1 VEHISKRRQGK
12 KGEKWNLIMR
22 HTESKSQIDIQK
34 IVIFGAGKIG
44 RSFIGQLFG
53 RSGYKIV
60 FVDVDPVIISLLNT
74 RNSYRVVIK
83 GEKEEEII
91 VRQVQAISALDKQS
105 VIDTVSTAG
114 IAAVSVGKNAL
125 EKVLPL
131 IASGLKKRFN
141 DNPNKPLDIILAEN
155 MRSAADFTRE
165 QLVKNLS
172 TGFPVDSYVGLIET
186 SIGKMVPIIPQ
197 AEVEKDPLVVFAEP
211 YNTLILDGKGFK
223 SPIPDVRGLAP
234 KNNIKAWVDR
244 KAFIHNLG
252 HATAAYLGY
261 FKHPDAVYMYEVLDD
276 ENILQFTR
284 NVMLQSAEI
293 LRVVYPGD
301 YTKADLEEHIDDLLY
316 RFRNK
321 VLQDTIFRVGQ
332 DLPRKL
338 GADDRFMGSIHL
350 ALQNNMPYDMIIK
363 AMSYG
368 FFFRARDEEG
378 SLFPADKAF
387 HEALS
392 ADFESALI
400 KLLFFDPVNDSKI
413 ITDLKRLFISLKDE
427 NKK

>member
-1 VEHISKRRQGK
+1 
-12 KGEKWNLIMR
+12 MR
-22 HTESKSQIDIQK
+22 HTENKSQIDLKK

-53 RSGYKIV
+53 RSGYRIV
-60 FVDVDPVIISLLNT
+60 FIDVDPVVISLLNE

-83 GEKEEEII
+83 GEKEEEIT
-91 VRQVQAISALDKQS
+91 VRQVRAISALDKQS
-105 VIDTVSTAG
+105 VIDAVSTAG

-125 EKVLPL
+125 EKVLPV
-131 IASGLKKRFN
+131 IASGLAMRYK
-141 DNPNKPLDIILAEN
+141 DHPDKPLDIILAEN

-165 QLVKNLS
+165 QLIRNLAA
-172 TGFPVDSYVGLIET
+172 GFPVDSYVGLIET
-186 SIGKMVPIIPQ
+186 SIGKMVPIMPL

-223 SPIPDVRGLAP
+223 SPIPDVKGLAP

-252 HATAAYLGY
+252 HATAAYYGY
-261 FKHPDAVYMYEVLDD
+261 FEHPEAIYMYEVLDD
-276 ENILQFTR
+276 EKIFKFTR
-284 NVMLQSAEI
+284 SVMLQSAAI

-301 YTKADLEEHIDDLLY
+301 YTQDELEEHIDDLLY

-338 GADDRFMGSIHL
+338 GSDDRFMGSIHL
-350 ALQNNMPYDMIIK
+350 ALNNDMPYDLIIK

-368 FFFRARDEEG
+368 FFFRAHDEEG
-378 SLFPADKAF
+378 NFFPADRAF

-392 ADFESALI
+392 ADFESTLI
-400 KLLFFDPVNDSKI
+400 ETLLFDPLNDIKI
-413 ITDLKRLFISLKDE
+413 IGELKQLVMLLKKN